1 MATVE
6 DLRNM
11 TDTILQDDTD
21 IILNVPLK
29 DLVWTIVCYSQE
41 MSNLEQEAFGK
52 TYPYLQPGMTQE
64 QVDYLIDQREYTACR
79 RDELARIIGQYTSF
93 DTQRIYKE
101 VDKLFKKYDCRG
113 VTFE

>member
-21 IILNVPLK
+21 IILNIPLK
-29 DLVWTIVCYSQE
+29 DLIWTIVCYSQE
-41 MSNLEQEAFGK
+41 MSTLEQEAFGK

-64 QVDYLIDQREYTACR
+64 QVDSLINQKEYTACR

-101 VDKLFKKYDCRG
+101 VNKLFKKYDSRG
-113 VTFE
+113 VTF